1 MLDIDHTIC
10 SQAKLRLIARR
21 ARPLS
26 PAASRLLANIRN
38 RLASFGV
45 STRNLPS

>member
-1 MLDIDHTIC
+1 
-10 SQAKLRLIARR
+10 LITRR

-26 PAASRLLANIRN
+26 PAAGRLLANLRN

-45 STRNLPS
+45 TPQG